1 MYLFINYWVLFNV
14 VRIYGIS
21 RSTFL
26 WLYCSITGLLLIPRV
41 FFDALGLPIFALLM
55 GAAALSEIVVSIPA
69 SVGWLGKSLACAPRM
84 ALVRTGRVHAG
95 VHRLASLRCRRAT
108 VRPSIPDSGPRTLAR
123 PHGVESGRAVP
134 VFSTGSVS
142 GPPCCMKR
150 NARSSLHR
158 THRGSTR
165 ACMPCSVLR
174 GTIIDKG
181 G

>member
-69 SVGWLGKSLACAPRM
+69 SVGWLGRRSRLRVRRGWLWFALGVYTPAFIVWRLSGVGEPLCDPPSLIQGH
-84 ALVRTGRVHAG
+84 ALWHVLTALSPGALYLYFLRDQYLDPHA
-95 VHRLASLRCRRAT
+95 A
-108 VRPSIPDSGPRTLAR
+108 
-123 PHGVESGRAVP
+123 
-134 VFSTGSVS
+134 
-142 GPPCCMKR
+142 
-150 NARSSLHR
+150 
-158 THRGSTR
+158 
-165 ACMPCSVLR
+165 
-174 GTIIDKG
+174 
-181 G
+181 